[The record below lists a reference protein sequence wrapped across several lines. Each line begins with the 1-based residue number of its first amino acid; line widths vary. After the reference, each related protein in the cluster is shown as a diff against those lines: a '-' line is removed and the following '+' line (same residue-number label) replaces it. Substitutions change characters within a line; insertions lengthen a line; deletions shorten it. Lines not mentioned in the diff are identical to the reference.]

1 MKTPSVEHH
10 EFKLPKEAA
19 EETDAKAFYT
29 LALAVLPMAFSGLFA
44 GDWTW
49 RGIGIATASSLATVL
64 LIWLLSRGDLLR
76 NPERRP
82 LLRIGPQGIRSW
94 SKNVLLMRWL

>member
-1 MKTPSVEHH
+1 MKTPTIEHH
-10 EFKLPKEAA
+10 EFRASKETA
-19 EETDAKAFYT
+19 EETDAKALYKT
-29 LALAVLPMAFSGLFA
+29 ALTVLPMAFSGLFV

-49 RGIGIATASSLATVL
+49 RGIGIVTATALATLL

-94 SKNVLLMRWL
+94 SKLRT